1 MFKGQYNHTLDDKGR
16 LVMPTKFRD
25 PIAEGAVI
33 TIGYEGCLTIYTAQG
48 WDRCQKDLLSKP
60 MTSVAVRKA
69 MRVLTA
75 NASDIEPDKNGR
87 IKIPDYLLTAAA
99 ITKDVTIV
107 GLGTII
113 EVWATDRWQKEQMM
127 DKEEFE
133 SLSEQLYYFDK
144 GNDEVNG

>member
-99 ITKDVTIV
+99 I
-107 GLGTII
+107 I

-144 GNDEVNG
+144 GNDEENG